1 MAVVSQSRHILI
13 SLFYNME
20 GKASKGIKA
29 SAT

>member
-1 MAVVSQSRHILI
+1 LYHGEDTFLI
-13 SLFYNME
+13 SVFYNME